1 MKAIFIDSVN
11 RTVTEIQI
19 ENALHAFYKKIGCRL
34 IQMLD
39 IGESHALCVDEEGK
53 LRDWKAGF
61 RLAGSSTLAGNALIV
76 GTDDDGNFT
85 DCRAPLCL
93 FERNVEFIDLSAHS
107 LPPPRFVA
115 VPIKGE
121 LTTENIEKAK
131 AEAFRQREE

>member
-1 MKAIFIDSVN
+1 MKAIFIDAVN

-19 ENALHAFYKKIGCRL
+19 ENDLHAFYGKIGCEM

-39 IGESHALCVDEEGK
+39 LSKNHVCLVDEEGK

-76 GTDDDGNFT
+76 GTDGDGNFT

-93 FERNVEFIDLSAHS
+93 FSRNVEFIDLRAHP
-107 LPPPRFVA
+107 LPPSRFVTI
-115 VPIKGE
+115 PIQSD

-131 AEAFRQREE
+131 AEAYKCTFY

>member
-1 MKAIFIDSVN
+1 MKAILIDAVN

-19 ENALHAFYKKIGCRL
+19 ENELHAFYEKIGCRL

-76 GTDDDGNFT
+76 GTNDDGNFT
-85 DCRAPLCL
+85 DCKAPLCL
-93 FERNVEFIDLSAHS
+93 FSRNVEFIDLRAHP

-115 VPIKGE
+115 VSIKGN
-121 LTTENIEKAK
+121 LTAENIEKAK
-131 AEAFRQREE
+131 AEAVRQRND